1 MKEFMTMASR
11 DLNPADL
18 LVVENGG
25 ELFLKT
31 RTAHF
36 KFDGFYYLSD
46 NKWVK
51 SPITLGEFFDW
62 TDTIRWPGTRD
73 KTWSDVVRLDTGI
86 LNAEYR
92 EKHGY
97 DARVYFNWHYG
108 SDSVNEASFPE
119 AFAFLKSPDG
129 NHLEM
134 HFKVVWEKEEVTWTN
149 SECCEHVILDSGDF
163 LLKHYGKYKSGLGI
177 IVPKNSAQVDAEKRY
192 IKLFSAENRISYEEL
207 NLGGKGLV
215 DAVRGDFFVSK
226 KGTKLFKVN
235 PSGKHYLLKDEWGG
249 CFNDYRG
256 GKLPTTDRGAVYY
269 RCASSNGGGCGNDFS
284 VIPIDWKNTLSEE
297 DL

>member
-11 DLNPADL
+11 DLNPADV
-18 LVVENGG
+18 LVVENG

-36 KFDGFYYLSD
+36 KFDGFYYPS
-46 NKWVK
+46 NNEWVK
-51 SPITLGEFFDW
+51 SPLTLDDFFDW
-62 TDTIRWPGTRD
+62 TDNKLWSGTR
-73 KTWSDVVRLDTGI
+73 WSKVVRIDTSI

-92 EKHGY
+92 EAHGY
-97 DARVYFNWHYG
+97 DACIRFNWYYG
-108 SDSVNEASFPE
+108 SDEVNNEVFPD
-119 AFAFLKSPDG
+119 AFFKSPDG
-129 NHLEM
+129 NRLEM

-149 SECCEHVILDSGDF
+149 SEYCEHVILDSGDF

-177 IVPKNSAQVDAEKRY
+177 IVPKTSAQVDAEKRY
-192 IKLFSAENRISYEEL
+192 IKLFRDRISYEEL
-207 NLGGKGLV
+207 NLGGRGQL

-235 PSGKHYLLKDEWGG
+235 PRGKHYLLKDEWGG
-249 CFNDYRG
+249 CFNEYRG

-269 RCASSNGGGCGNDFS
+269 RCASSNGGGCGNDYAI
-284 VIPIDWKNTLSEE
+284 IPIDWKNTLSEE

>member
-11 DLNPADL
+11 DLNPADV
-18 LVVENGG
+18 LVVENG

-36 KFDGFYYLSD
+36 KFDGFYYPS
-46 NKWVK
+46 NNEWVK
-51 SPITLGEFFDW
+51 SPLTLDDFFDW
-62 TDTIRWPGTRD
+62 TDNKLWSGTR
-73 KTWSDVVRLDTGI
+73 WSKVVRIDTSI

-92 EKHGY
+92 KKLGY
-97 DARVYFNWHYG
+97 DACIRFNWYYG
-108 SDSVNEASFPE
+108 SDEVNNEAFPD

-129 NHLEM
+129 NRLEM

-149 SECCEHVILDSGDF
+149 SEYCEHVILETGDF
-163 LLKHYGKYKSGLGI
+163 LLKHYGKYNSGLGI
-177 IVPKNSAQVDAEKRY
+177 IVPKKSAQVDAEKRY
-192 IKLFSAENRISYEEL
+192 IKLFRAENRISYEEL
-207 NLGGKGLV
+207 NLGGRGQL

-235 PSGKHYLLKDEWGG
+235 PRGKHYLLKDEWGG
-249 CFNDYRG
+249 SFNDYRG

-269 RCASSNGGGCGNDFS
+269 RCASSNGGGCGNDYAI
-284 VIPIDWKNTLSEE
+284 IPIDWKNTLSEE

>member
-1 MKEFMTMASR
+1 MKEFMKMASR
-11 DLNPADL
+11 DLNPAYVL
-18 LVVENGG
+18 IVENG

-46 NKWVK
+46 NEWIK
-51 SPITLGEFFDW
+51 SPKTLGEFFEW
-62 TDTIRWPGTRD
+62 TDNKEWPGQYE
-73 KTWSDVVRLDTGI
+73 TWSKVVRIDTSI

-92 EKHGY
+92 KKLGY
-97 DARVYFNWHYG
+97 DACIRFNWYYG
-108 SDSVNEASFPE
+108 SDEVNEADFPG

-129 NHLEM
+129 NRLEM
-134 HFKVVWEKEEVTWTN
+134 HFKVIWEKEEVTWTN

-192 IKLFSAENRISYEEL
+192 INLFSFRDRISYEAL
-207 NLGGKGLV
+207 NLGGKGFIDV
-215 DAVRGDFFVSK
+215 VRGDFFVSK

-235 PSGKHYLLKDEWGG
+235 PRGKHYLLKDEWGG
-249 CFNDYRG
+249 CFNEYRG
-256 GKLPTTDRGAVYY
+256 GKLPTIDRGAVYY
-269 RCASSNGGGCGNDFS
+269 RRASSNGGGCGNDFA
-284 VIPIDWKNTLSEE
+284 VITIDWRNTLSEE